1 MGNEGGYMRDLFLA
15 AALALA
21 VYSALAGA
29 GARRREAPE
38 AYVISLQKRR
48 DFEKRDVWY
57 LQYALGG
64 RIEQAVFYTP
74 GGARDYL
81 EYLKKRGA
89 VFEGEETP

>member
-1 MGNEGGYMRDLFLA
+1 MRDLFLA

-21 VYSALAGA
+21 VYFALAGVG

-89 VFEGEETP
+89 VLLEGEEFDEWKR